1 MGKFKISLKQ
11 ELEHDKCIEAPSI
24 LTIVWNPKS
33 DGRAD
38 EEIRYVKYS
47 ALITLDDVHRN
58 NLEIEQDKVFKL
70 QEHLVKAQDEI
81 AFYKKPWIVRMWLKI
96 RLHTC

>member
-1 MGKFKISLKQ
+1 MSTLKIKPEIKAQ
-11 ELEHDKCIEAPSI
+11 HKTDPPVTI
-24 LTIVWNPKS
+24 LAIWNPES
-33 DGRAD
+33 DGYAD
-38 EEIRYVKYS
+38 EEVRYIKYS